1 MTMIAGFKKTAFYSP
16 YIRNGILEW
25 NDRTQTT

>member
-1 MTMIAGFKKTAFYSP
+1 MIAGLKKTAFYSP